1 MFARNGR
8 REMMGGGVH
17 STSKHSAEGRPARP
31 PSGGRIRVLIADDH
45 DVILLGLTDLLNSNH
60 GCEVV
65 SVARTGREA
74 VAKACET
81 RPDVAVLDINMPVL
95 NGVEATREIRKAVP
109 KTEVLILTAY
119 DSEQLALATLQ
130 AGARGYLLKSD
141 TSRELVAAVKSLRAG
156 RPFFSTPLA
165 RTILDGYLQAQHA
178 PAEGPYRL
186 TKCEREVL
194 QLLAEGYSNKGV
206 ASKRG
211 IALKTVETHRSNI
224 MRKLKLRSIVDI
236 VRFAVRNEIIQ
247 A

>member
-1 MFARNGR
+1 MLAHKRKRKIMTGD
-8 REMMGGGVH
+8 GYT
-17 STSKHSAEGRPARP
+17 TSKQSGDVRPAQP
-31 PSGGRIRVLIADDH
+31 SSGGCTRVLIADDH
-45 DVILLGLTDLLNSNH
+45 DVILLGLSDLLNSNQ

-65 SVARTGREA
+65 SVARTGKEA
-74 VAKACET
+74 VVKARET
-81 RPDVAVLDINMPVL
+81 RPDVAVLDINMPIL

-109 KTEVLILTAY
+109 QTEVLILTAY

-130 AGARGYLLKSD
+130 AGARGFLLKSD
-141 TSRELVAAVKSLRAG
+141 TSRDLVAAVKSLRSG

-165 RTILDGYLQAQHA
+165 QTILEGYLQAQHA
-178 PAEGPYRL
+178 PAEGHYRL

-194 QLLAEGYSNKGV
+194 QLLAEGYSNKEV